1 MQQYFPEVVPLH
13 IDLQWEPRG
22 GKTYALGAA
31 MDVEL
36 SKGAS
41 HFANEAWC
49 RSSGS
54 LENPAKSY
62 SAQWFSGR
70 FHSLEMILGSEF

>member
-1 MQQYFPEVVPLH
+1 MKCCRQAATTQQYFPEVVPLH
-13 IDLQWEPRG
+13 WEPRG

-62 SAQWFSGR
+62 SAQ
-70 FHSLEMILGSEF
+70 